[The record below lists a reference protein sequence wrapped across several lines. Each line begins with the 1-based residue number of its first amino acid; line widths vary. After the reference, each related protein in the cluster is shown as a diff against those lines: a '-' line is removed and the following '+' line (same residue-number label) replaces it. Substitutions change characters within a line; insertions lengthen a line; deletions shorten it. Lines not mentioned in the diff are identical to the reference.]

1 MTYGGPAASPAPLV
15 SVVLSFRNEQEV
27 LPRLI
32 ERLTVALGEAG
43 VRHELIFVNDASS
56 DGSRELLEDA
66 RRRDPRVKLIHMSRR
81 FGVAECVV
89 AGIRHA
95 RGDAVV
101 MMDTDL
107 QDPPELLPQLVQKW
121 REGADVVY
129 TVRSARPGEP
139 RHKIALTRWAYRI
152 IRAIANVDLPVDAG
166 DFKLLSRRVADEL
179 VKLEEKDPYLRGL
192 VAWMGFRQVPVYY
205 ERQPRPAG
213 ESHFPLFRSKGPF
226 VTLVTGLTSFSMIP
240 LTGFLALG
248 STVCLLAM
256 LGGIWAA
263 LRALQ
268 GQAAGLLA
276 LGSVLLFVSGVQL
289 VGLGVVG
296 IYLGRVFND
305 VRNRP
310 RYVIESTAGFDPGPV
325 TAR

>member
-1 MTYGGPAASPAPLV
+1 MTPGGPAAPPVPLV
-15 SVVLSFRNEQEV
+15 SVVLSFRNEEQV
-27 LPRLI
+27 LPELI
-32 ERLTVALGEAG
+32 ERLTLALGEAG

-56 DGSRELLEDA
+56 DRSRDILEEA
-66 RRRDPRVKLIHMSRR
+66 RRRDARIKLINMSRR
-81 FGVAECVV
+81 FGVAECMV
-89 AGIRHA
+89 AGVRHA

-107 QDPPELLPQLVQKW
+107 QDPPELLPELVRKW

-129 TVRSARPGEP
+129 TVRSARAGEP
-139 RHKIALTRWAYRI
+139 RHKIVLTRWAYRI
-152 IRAIANVDLPVDAG
+152 ISAIANVDLPVDAG

-192 VAWMGFRQVPVYY
+192 VAWVGFKQVPVYY
-205 ERQPRPAG
+205 ERQPRQAG
-213 ESHFPLFRSKGPF
+213 ETHFPLFRSKNPF

-248 STVCLLAM
+248 SAVCLLGA

-263 LRALQ
+263 LRALL
-268 GQAAGLLA
+268 GEAAGLLA
-276 LGSVLLFVSGVQL
+276 LGSFLLFVSGVQL
-289 VGLGVVG
+289 VGLGIVG

-310 RYVIESTAGFDPGPV
+310 RYIIESTVGLDADQSA
-325 TAR
+325 AR

>member
-1 MTYGGPAASPAPLV
+1 MTPGAPAASPAPLV
-15 SVVLSFRNEQEV
+15 SVVLSFRNEEQV
-27 LPRLI
+27 LPRLV
-32 ERLTVALGEAG
+32 ERLTLALSAAG
-43 VRHELIFVNDASS
+43 VHHELIFVNDASS
-56 DGSRELLEDA
+56 DRSRDILEEARRQDA
-66 RRRDPRVKLIHMSRR
+66 RIKLINMSRR

-89 AGIRHA
+89 AGMRHA

-101 MMDTDL
+101 MMDADL

-152 IRAIANVDLPVDAG
+152 IRAIANVELPVDAG
-166 DFKLLSRRVADEL
+166 DFKLLSRRVVDEL

-192 VAWMGFRQVPVYY
+192 VAWVGFKQVPVYY
-205 ERQPRPAG
+205 ERRPRQAG
-213 ESHFPLFRSKGPF
+213 ETHFPFFRSKGPF

-248 STVCLLAM
+248 STVCLFAM
-256 LGGIWAA
+256 LGGIWAF
-263 LRALQ
+263 LCALQ

-289 VGLGVVG
+289 VGLGVIG

-310 RYVIESTAGFDPGPV
+310 RYIIESTAGFDPAPDSV
-325 TAR
+325 R